1 MFWGINDVG
10 RTLIELVAREI
21 LIKAEDHGR
30 ALRWLITSTAARVH
44 KNTCN
49 PRP

>member
-21 LIKAEDHGR
+21 LIKAEEQGR
-30 ALRWLITSTAARVH
+30 ALRWLITSTAARVQ
-44 KNTCN
+44 KSTCDL
-49 PRP
+49 RP